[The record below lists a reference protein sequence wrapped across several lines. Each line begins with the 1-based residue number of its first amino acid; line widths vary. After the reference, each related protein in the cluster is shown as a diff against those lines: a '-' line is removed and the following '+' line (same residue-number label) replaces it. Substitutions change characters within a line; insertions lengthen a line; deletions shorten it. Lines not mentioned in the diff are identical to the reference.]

1 MVVYPE
7 PLSTGAGIT
16 LVADGIRRIT
26 NEIGWK
32 IKEDIMG
39 FAALWILKKLSE

>member
-1 MVVYPE
+1 MLGGIIEVVAGAAMVVYPE

-26 NEIGWK
+26 NEIG
-32 IKEDIMG
+32 
-39 FAALWILKKLSE
+39 